1 MTWYGRAVG
10 RVGSDPDE
18 EPVSDAP
25 NVTQA
30 AVGRLVLVDD
40 EPAILD
46 LLSSLFRGGWEVS
59 AHTRGADALER
70 LRSAPFDVLLT
81 DKNLPDVG
89 GLDLLGHARKLDPDA
104 EVLMI
109 TGYASLDTAVQAM
122 QLGAFDYIVKPPR
135 SIFDVRR
142 KVEQALDKVRLSR
155 ANRQLVLDLTRK
167 NEELVEAL
175 AENKR
180 VQAELVQSEKLAGIG
195 TLAAGIAHEIASPLF
210 GIMGLAEAVA
220 EETDL
225 DAAHRFATEIV
236 DYSRTIAEIVGRVS
250 DYSRSAELE
259 EYAPV
264 DAAMVAQDAA
274 RLVVRSMSLAEG
286 LVEVAVPE
294 GLSFHGRSSEAQQI
308 LVNLLKNAVDAVQ
321 ERHEDGS
328 GKVRLTAAQEGGLV
342 LFRVADNGPGISED
356 RQRVIFDPFYTTK
369 PIGKGTGLG
378 LNIVWRLVTKVGG
391 TVGVESVVGQGATFV
406 VRFPAA

>member
-1 MTWYGRAVG
+1 M
-10 RVGSDPDE
+10 
-18 EPVSDAP
+18 SDAQ

-30 AVGRLVLVDD
+30 ALGRLVLVDD

-46 LLSSLFRGGWEVS
+46 LLTSLFRDGWEVS
-59 AHTRGADALER
+59 AFTRGADALAR

-104 EVLMI
+104 EVLLI

-142 KVEQALDKVRLSR
+142 KVEQALGKVRLAR

-167 NEELVEAL
+167 NEELLDAL
-175 AENKR
+175 GENRR

-225 DAAHRFATEIV
+225 DAAHRYASEIV
-236 DYSRTIAEIVGRVS
+236 EYSRNIREIVVQLSG
-250 DYSRSAELE
+250 YARSAERE
-259 EYAPV
+259 DYATV
-264 DAAMVAQDAA
+264 DAGAVVQDAV
-274 RLVVRSMSLAEG
+274 RLVVRSMALADEM
-286 LVEVAVPE
+286 VDVSVPE
-294 GLSFHGRSSEAQQI
+294 GLGFHGRSSEAQQI
-308 LVNLLKNAVDAVQ
+308 LVNLVKNAVEAVQ
-321 ERHEDGS
+321 EHHGEGRGHVSVSGALDG
-328 GKVRLTAAQEGGLV
+328 GQVV
-342 LFRVADNGPGISED
+342 LRVSDDGPGIPED
-356 RQRVIFDPFYTTK
+356 RQREIFDPFFTTK
-369 PIGKGTGLG
+369 PPGKGTGLG
-378 LNIVWRLVTKVGG
+378 LNIVWRLVSKVGG
-391 TVGVESVVGQGATFV
+391 TVGVESTVGQGATFV